1 MLTAVFSGRL
11 VSAAYYQF
19 SLNGRGWP
27 YLAYGFIEKLGGIE
41 PASDYEY
48 CCGTGDCYPCMAKG
62 FNETK
67 CGPPPT
73 YCNKV
78 RFLALTLSF

>member
-1 MLTAVFSGRL
+1 MLIA
-11 VSAAYYQF
+11 
-19 SLNGRGWP
+19 GRGWP

-41 PASDYEY
+41 PAADYEY

-78 RFLALTLSF
+78 RPLEFSRNCVVLIHIV